1 MYGHMMKVRTLA
13 SFLGAAMVALA
24 TPLSLS
30 VGSAAAAPAPCS
42 DVDVMFARGTAE
54 PPGLGG
60 TGTTFVES
68 LRLLA
73 GDRSV
78 SSYAV
83 GYPASADFGNHA
95 AFADNVVAGIR
106 DARAH
111 IEDVAANCP
120 DTKIVMGGYSQ
131 GAVVNWY
138 ATLPGMPEGIPPE
151 YRNNAPAPL
160 SPEAADNIA
169 AVVNFGKPSA
179 RFMQDAGVPPLTVQ
193 AAYAPKTIDY
203 CIPFDNICDGQPL
216 AQPNPLH
223 VLYAVNG
230 MTVAGAQYAVSR
242 L

>member
-1 MYGHMMKVRTLA
+1 MKTRSLA
-13 SFLGAAMVALA
+13 SLGAAAVVFAA
-24 TPLSLS
+24 PLSLS
-30 VGSAAAAPAPCS
+30 VPAASAAPVPCS
-42 DVDVMFARGTAE
+42 DVDVVFARGTAE

-68 LRLLA
+68 LRVLA

-83 GYPASADFGNHA
+83 DYPASADFGNHA
-95 AFADNVVAGIR
+95 AFVDNVVEGIR
-106 DARAH
+106 DARTH
-111 IEDVAANCP
+111 IQDTVAKCP
-120 DTKIVMGGYSQ
+120 GTKIVMGGYSQ
-131 GAVVNWY
+131 GAVVNWF
-138 ATLPGMPEGIPPE
+138 ATQPDMPDDVPAE
-151 YRNNAPAPL
+151 YRNGMPPPL
-160 SPEAADNIA
+160 PPQAADNIV

-179 RFMQDAGVPPLTVQ
+179 RFMHDAGAPPLRVG
-193 AAYAPKTIDY
+193 AAYASKTIDY

-216 AQPNPLH
+216 AQPNALH